1 MFVNMVIRPPK
12 NAYPAL
18 EMDVPKEAEFGGKK
32 YKIEN
37 FQVANYNGEMLCA
50 QFIEP
55 AVEEERSGDTM
66 PCIIYMHGNAGNL
79 HEGTQY
85 Y

>member
-1 MFVNMVIRPPK
+1 MIIRPQK
-12 NAYPAL
+12 YSYPEL
-18 EMDVPKEAEFGGKK
+18 EMDVPQEAELDGKK

-55 AVEEERSGDTM
+55 AVEAERSGDTM

-79 HEGTQY
+79 HEGSQY